1 MVQSKELRKGTM
13 VILKNG
19 WEARLED
26 NNTRGFTRYAT
37 VFGIHEEMGSI
48 YTTDIAFADVK
59 NSGYPQPVQH
69 SPSQLKA
76 AKARAA
82 WGF

>member
-1 MVQSKELRKGTM
+1 MIQTKELRKGTM
-13 VILKNG
+13 VTLRNG

-26 NNTRGFTRYAT
+26 NNTKGHTRYAT
-37 VFGIHEEMGSI
+37 VFGIYEELGSI
-48 YTTDIAFADVK
+48 YTTDIVSATVK
-59 NSGYPQPVQH
+59 GLEVQVQH